1 MEDARVDKHRW
12 WEVKK
17 KNRDLDN
24 ILTTTKQDQSKCNP
38 NKKNTDIKKKME
50 SFNAS

>member
-17 KNRDLDN
+17 NQ
-24 ILTTTKQDQSKCNP
+24 TTIQNKTNP
-38 NKKNTDIKKKME
+38 NKKNTDIKKKWNL
-50 SFNAS
+50 STPLD